1 MFLSKINNTIKL
13 LIISDIF
20 LLTGFGLV
28 GPIFSIFIKD
38 NLQGGTIF
46 AAGLASF
53 IFLITK
59 SIIQIP
65 FSKYIDKH
73 DHKIKFLILGTFLI
87 AIVPF
92 IYIFSENIYMIFIAQ
107 FIYGVGAGF
116 SYPCWFGLFSL
127 NLDKHH
133 ESFEW
138 SIYGAL
144 VSIGAAISAAIGG
157 IIAQYIGFKIT
168 FLFGG
173 VLALFGSFILFFLT
187 KKNEKQKKLNLRTS
201 AFQKRARLKGA
212 IIIKKVRW
220 WKSALTFLIFSRYK
234 TQ

>member
-1 MFLSKINNTIKL
+1 MFFSKINNTIKL

-20 LLTGFGLV
+20 LMTGFGLL

-59 SIIQIP
+59 SIIQVP
-65 FSKYIDKH
+65 FSKFVDKH
-73 DHKIKFLILGTFLI
+73 DHKIKFLIIGTFLI

-92 IYIFSENIYMIFIAQ
+92 IYIFAEHIYLIFLAQ
-107 FIYGVGAGF
+107 FIYGIGAGF

-144 VSIGAAISAAIGG
+144 VSVGAAISAAVGG
-157 IIAQYIGFKIT
+157 IIAQYINFKAT
-168 FLFGG
+168 FL
-173 VLALFGSFILFFLT
+173 LAGFMAMVGSSILFFLS
-187 KKNEKQKKLNLRTS
+187 KKTEKQINLPKGIKSS
-201 AFQKRARLKGA
+201 AFQKRAR
-212 IIIKKVRW
+212 IKENRMH
-220 WKSALTFLIFSRYK
+220 
-234 TQ
+234 

>member
-1 MFLSKINNTIKL
+1 M
-13 LIISDIF
+13 
-20 LLTGFGLV
+20 TGFGLL

-59 SIIQIP
+59 SIIQVP
-65 FSKYIDKH
+65 FSKFVDKH
-73 DHKIKFLILGTFLI
+73 DHKIKFLIIGTFLI

-92 IYIFSENIYMIFIAQ
+92 IYIFAEHIYLIFLAQ

-138 SIYGAL
+138 SINSSLSFGFGTGGAGMLGGYLAQVYGFHFIFVTGAL
-144 VSIGAAISAAIGG
+144 LIW
-157 IIAQYIGFKIT
+157 
-168 FLFGG
+168 
-173 VLALFGSFILFFLT
+173 GSLVILFV
-187 KKNEKQKKLNLRTS
+187 LRKHLRRGS
-201 AFQKRARLKGA
+201 
-212 IIIKKVRW
+212 KVPIP
-220 WKSALTFLIFSRYK
+220 KPPFPL
-234 TQ
+234 